1 MFIITQNGTIT
12 LTRGDSAE
20 FIVELNVGT
29 TLNQKSIIL
38 EPTDK
43 VYFGVTE
50 PNQPFENA
58 IIRKTFKGEDH
69 LDETNLVIYLE
80 PKDTC
85 CLIPGTYY
93 YSVKVVS
100 ENNFVKSVV
109 DKKIFNIID

>member
-1 MFIITQNGTIT
+1 MFTITTNGTIT

-20 FIVELNVGT
+20 FTVELNIGT

-50 PNQPFENA
+50 PNQPFEDA

-69 LDETNLVIYLE
+69 LNKTELVITLE

-85 CLIPGTYY
+85 LLIPGVYY
-93 YSVKVVS
+93 YSVKVVN

>member
-1 MFIITQNGTIT
+1 MFTITQNGTIT
-12 LTRGDSAE
+12 LTRGDSAQ
-20 FIVELNVGT
+20 FTVELNIGT
-29 TLNQKSIIL
+29 SLNQRSIIL

-69 LDETNLVIYLE
+69 LNETKLVISLE
-80 PKDTC
+80 PKDTS

-93 YSVKVVS
+93 YSVKVVND
-100 ENNFVKSVV
+100 NNFVKSVV